1 MPLKHRSTVRLN
13 FVDGDTVLKENPT
26 GKTADQGQQNR
37 VCLITVM
44 LLGFSSLTFGVVNSS
59 FAKGSVQGHLQRATT
74 IECYVSS
81 GTWQNDPFSNQIAPF
96 VAQFDMTPNTEYM
109 DGVTGLSLNDALRYQ
124 DLAAIVR
131 FNVTGFMDAIDG
143 DNYRADT
150 VIAYSPG
157 ITYHYRLLVYPASH
171 LYTIYVTV
179 PGSAETVLGSNF
191 RFRRDQ
197 STTSQLN
204 YWSLFA
210 EKPSHRVCGFGI
222 VAFGSSDKTNPTVQI
237 TYPQQA
243 ATVFGA
249 INVSA
254 DAGDNIGV
262 IGVQLRVDGKP
273 IGQEFSAM
281 PYARSWDTAAVP
293 NGTHI
298 LTATARDAA
307 GNATTSAPVT
317 VIVDN
322 VPSSAKCPV
331 STAIWQNKPIATQSA
346 PFQASFD
353 ATPNLASMDVV
364 TGFSLGTA
372 DAYPRLA
379 ASVRFNTSGF
389 IDARNGG
396 SFAASTAVP
405 YLPGQTYHFRLLI
418 NPSTLRY
425 TVYVTPPGSK
435 EITLGINFAFRTNFS
450 RLNYWAFN
458 SAKGSLSICNF
469 TVGP

>member
-1 MPLKHRSTVRLN
+1 MRDRMTFRPEFIVADAFVKAEHTTRN
-13 FVDGDTVLKENPT
+13 FSRGA
-26 GKTADQGQQNR
+26 GKGVHLRALLFIA
-37 VCLITVM
+37 LIVIFTSDVA
-44 LLGFSSLTFGVVNSS
+44 TFGA
-59 FAKGSVQGHLQRATT
+59 AKKNVRAYLQTRAT

-81 GTWQNDPFSNQIAPF
+81 GTWQNDPFSNQTAPF
-96 VAQFDMTPNTEYM
+96 VAQFNMTPNTAHM
-109 DGVTGLSLNDALRYQ
+109 DGVTGLSLDDALAYSS
-124 DLAAIVR
+124 LAAIVR

-150 VIAYSPG
+150 VVAYSPG

-171 LYTIYVTV
+171 MYTIYVTV

-191 RFRRDQ
+191 RFRSDQ
-197 STTSQLN
+197 SATSQLN

-210 EKPSHRVCGFGI
+210 EKPSHTVCGFGI
-222 VAFGSSDKTNPTVQI
+222 MAFGSSDKTSPTTHV
-237 TYPQQA
+237 THPHQA
-243 ATVFGA
+243 ATVFGTVN
-249 INVSA
+249 ISA
-254 DAGDNIGV
+254 DASDDIGV
-262 IGVQLRVDGKP
+262 VGVQLKADGKP
-273 IGQEFSAM
+273 IGSEFTAM
-281 PYARSWDTAAVP
+281 PYARSWNTAAIP

-322 VPSSAKCPV
+322 VPSSAKCPA
-331 STAIWQNKPIATQSA
+331 STSIWQNTPIATQSNR
-346 PFQASFD
+346 FQASFD

-372 DAYPRLA
+372 DAYPRLS

-396 SFAASTAVP
+396 SFTANTAVR
-405 YLPGQTYHFRLLI
+405 YVAGQTYHFRLLI
-418 NPSTLRY
+418 DPSTHRY
-425 TVYVTPPGSK
+425 TIYVTPPGSQ
-435 EITLGINFAFRTNFS
+435 EITLGTNFAFRINFS

-458 SAKGSLSICNF
+458 SAKGSLSVCNF
-469 TVGP
+469 KVGP